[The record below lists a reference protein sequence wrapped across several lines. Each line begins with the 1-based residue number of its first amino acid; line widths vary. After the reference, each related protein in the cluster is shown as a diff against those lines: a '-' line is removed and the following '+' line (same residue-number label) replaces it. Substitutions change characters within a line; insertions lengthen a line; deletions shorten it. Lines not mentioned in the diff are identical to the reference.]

1 MLNKIIACVTGVLIC
16 CTLSA
21 CSVIEEPSS
30 APELKYE
37 TQYPPTAME
46 YNLAINK
53 KIVPVMNLL
62 EGHCSKGKDIIANN
76 YPKENELVSVEDSIT
91 EVEEIFDLMKL
102 IFPPDSEKQSHSDT
116 LMQVEQAINSLKV
129 YKEGLENEN
138 YDSVLLQSCIDIM
151 MSEAIIFSPYFSIN
165 HCTNA
170 VLSSLLKPAKI
181 LYLKS

>member
-1 MLNKIIACVTGVLIC
+1 
-16 CTLSA
+16 
-21 CSVIEEPSS
+21 
-30 APELKYE
+30 
-37 TQYPPTAME
+37 ME

-91 EVEEIFDLMKL
+91 EVEE
-102 IFPPDSEKQSHSDT
+102 
-116 LMQVEQAINSLKV
+116 AINSLKV

-138 YDSVLLQSCIDIM
+138 YDSVRLQSCIDIM